1 MLGLSKAGPFWGHV
15 CPPKP
20 SCNTQGAPSAYPLV
34 SGSWASDKL
43 TLNKHICKMGMG
55 YLFHY
60 ATLIS

>member
-1 MLGLSKAGPFWGHV
+1 MLGLPKAGPYLGHA

-20 SCNTQGAPSAYPLV
+20 SCNRQGDPSASPLV
-34 SGSWASDKL
+34 IGSWASDKL

-60 ATLIS
+60 AILIS